1 MVNDSDFWGLF
12 ELVIWS
18 VDIEWINFWGLT
30 NTIIDIVYPNL
41 DVAIIGMISTGFSLK
56 MFLIIFV
63 GFLIRLFSHLVW
75 IYQDLLYFGWV
86 APAQIQGI
94 ISLSLFIL
102 MLLSQKI
109 TMIQFLDLL
118 LPLIYWDPLS
128 WGLIYD
134 VTIQIIMF
142 ALSKFSLTTLRI
154 CSVGN
159 KLIGINLSPYG
170 SFEIWD

>member
-41 DVAIIGMISTGFSLK
+41 DVAIIGKISTGFSLK

-86 APAQIQGI
+86 A
-94 ISLSLFIL
+94 
-102 MLLSQKI
+102 
-109 TMIQFLDLL
+109 T
-118 LPLIYWDPLS
+118 
-128 WGLIYD
+128 
-134 VTIQIIMF
+134 
-142 ALSKFSLTTLRI
+142 
-154 CSVGN
+154 
-159 KLIGINLSPYG
+159 
-170 SFEIWD
+170 